1 MALVREPGR
10 SSLYAT
16 GASQLRPRRALRP
29 TDRFRVGSVTKT
41 FVATVVLQLA
51 GEGRLSLDD
60 PVDRWLPGLVPDGS
74 GVTVR
79 QLLNH
84 TSGLYDYED
93 DQSVFTPYLEGD
105 FAFAYTPQQLIAVSN
120 AHPVN
125 FPPGAGWSYSN
136 TNYILAGLIIE
147 AVTGASLESELQR
160 RLFTP
165 LRLRRTSYDAARTMK
180 GRYAHGYYRL
190 PSGKRVDV
198 SGMNLSWAGAAGAIV
213 STMQDVAA

>member
-16 GASQLRPRRALRP
+16 GASQLRPRRALRS

-51 GEGRLSLDD
+51 GEARLSLDD
-60 PVDRWLPGLVPDGS
+60 SVERWLPGLVPGGDRI
-74 GVTVR
+74 TIR

-93 DQSVFTPYLEGD
+93 DQSVFKPYLEGD

-120 AHPVN
+120 AHGPN
-125 FPPGAGWSYSN
+125 FAPGTSWSYSN
-136 TNYILAGLIIE
+136 TGYVLAGLDRKS
-147 AVTGASLESELQR
+147 V
-160 RLFTP
+160 
-165 LRLRRTSYDAARTMK
+165 
-180 GRYAHGYYRL
+180 
-190 PSGKRVDV
+190 V
-198 SGMNLSWAGAAGAIV
+198 
-213 STMQDVAA
+213 